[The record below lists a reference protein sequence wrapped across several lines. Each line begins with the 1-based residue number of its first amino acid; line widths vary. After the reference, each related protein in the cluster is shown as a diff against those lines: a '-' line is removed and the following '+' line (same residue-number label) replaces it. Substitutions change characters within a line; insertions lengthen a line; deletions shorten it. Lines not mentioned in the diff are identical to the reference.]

1 MPRQPGTVC
10 RMLADVRLGVLR
22 HSFHVCL
29 VLDFTVPEWHLCVAL
44 GFRRCY
50 PGALPRITV
59 TASNVYHES
68 ARDHECAV
76 PLPAG
81 LCCVPIMAVGWSY
94 LPLDGIVNSA
104 MIWLNTSTF
113 RTLGRSNGHNRII
126 VNLSASNAL
135 AAFFQ
140 LYWFFPNFK
149 FDLCFIEAIGNQV
162 PAGSGR

>member
-1 MPRQPGTVC
+1 M
-10 RMLADVRLGVLR
+10 RLLYGRAGRL
-22 HSFHVCL
+22 
-29 VLDFTVPEWHLCVAL
+29 TAL
-44 GFRRCY
+44 FGGFRPGQCH
-50 PGALPRITV
+50 PGALPRTTV
-59 TASNVYHES
+59 TASNVDHEC
-68 ARDHECAV
+68 ARDRECAV

-81 LCCVPIMAVGWSY
+81 LCCVPITAVGWSY

-140 LYWFFPNFK
+140 LYWFLPIVEVK

-162 PAGSGR
+162 PAQCSDFTPIFIGMPRCLL